1 MLEYAAELRKDAMN
15 ISNNKPYFTGKEL
28 EYIADAIKR
37 GSVSGDG
44 YYTELV
50 TSFIQERFK
59 AKGVLMTTSGTHA
72 LEMACML
79 ADLKPGDEVIMP
91 SYTFPSAANAV
102 MRMGAR
108 PVFADISEDTLN
120 IDPADAAMKVT
131 VRTKAIMPVHYG
143 GISCDMDKI
152 NEIAKCNCLYVIEDA
167 AQAVNSGYNGKY
179 LGTVGHF
186 GCYSFHGTKNLT
198 SGEGGALLI
207 NTDDPEIIRR
217 AGIIRQKGTNREDFL
232 RGDSKRYCW
241 VGLGSSYSP
250 SDILM
255 ALLYSQLLEMNQIEK
270 RREYIYN
277 YYSRELNRFIDAG
290 VIRTMFIPAG
300 CKPNYHLFSL
310 IFRNGSERDKVMYE
324 LNRRGICAVIH
335 FIPLHSS
342 PMGIKLG
349 YRPEDL
355 KITERAASCLLRLP
369 MHTGLT
375 QEELDIISE
384 NLSDILGEL

>member
-1 MLEYAAELRKDAMN
+1 MN

-44 YYTELV
+44 YYTRLV

-59 AKGVLMTTSGTHA
+59 AKAVFMTTSGTHA

-102 MRMGAR
+102 MMMGAR

-120 IDPADAAMKVT
+120 IDPEDAAKKVT
-131 VRTKAIMPVHYG
+131 ARTKAIMPVHYG

-152 NEIAKCNCLYVIEDA
+152 NEIANKNSLYVIEDA
-167 AQAVNSGYNGKY
+167 AQAVNSAYNGKY

-186 GCYSFHGTKNLT
+186 GCYSFHGTKNIT

-207 NTDDPEIIRR
+207 NSDDPEIIRR

-232 RGDSKRYCW
+232 KGDSKRYCW
-241 VGLGSSYSP
+241 VGTGSSYSP

-255 ALLYSQLLEMNQIEK
+255 ALLYSQFLELDRIEK
-270 RREYIYN
+270 RREFIYN
-277 YYSRELNRFIDAG
+277 YYSMVLKRFADAG
-290 VIRTMFIPAG
+290 VIRTMLIPAW
-300 CKPNYHLFSL
+300 CKPNYHLFFL
-310 IFRNGSERDKVMYE
+310 ILRNESERDSVMHE
-324 LNRRGICAVIH
+324 LNMRGIGAAIH
-335 FIPLHSS
+335 FVPLHSS

-349 YRPEDL
+349 YKPENL
-355 KITERAASCLLRLP
+355 KITERAANCLLRLP
-369 MHTGLT
+369 MHPGLT
-375 QEELDIISE
+375 QEELDTISA